1 MAAEIDLSHS
11 PLPLRRAIASLPA
24 YHPPSVALD
33 AQPGQALVQMNLNEP
48 AVGPGPGVLAAI
60 QAALSD
66 AHHYPDPRCRRVS
79 AALAVHS
86 GVPTERI
93 VVANGSDELITL
105 VSTAFLEAGSHA
117 VVPVPSFARY
127 ALAARIAGADVD
139 AIPVTERGVVDVEA
153 MLAALTAHT
162 RVFWCA
168 TPNNP
173 TGGWIDEDAARQL
186 IERVP
191 SNVVL
196 AFDQAY
202 FEFGRA
208 AGAPDLLALLG
219 TRHGPWVI
227 LRTLSKAYAM
237 AGLRLGYALASSS
250 ELAESLNRLRN
261 VFSVNVLAQAAAV
274 AALADPAHM
283 RGIVD
288 TCVAERER
296 MRAHLEGIGLA
307 TLPSAANFLAVE
319 TPLDGASAV
328 AALRRAGILVVPI
341 HSTAFARFVRV
352 TIGTP
357 EQNDTFCAA
366 MADLQRAAASPR
378 PTSRPIVP

>member
-1 MAAEIDLSHS
+1 
-11 PLPLRRAIASLPA
+11 
-24 YHPPSVALD
+24 VA
-33 AQPGQALVQMNLNEP
+33 
-48 AVGPGPGVLAAI
+48 
-60 QAALSD
+60 
-66 AHHYPDPRCRRVS
+66 
-79 AALAVHS
+79 AALAVGS

-105 VSTAFLEAGSHA
+105 VSTAFLESGVQA

-127 ALAARIAGADVD
+127 ALAARIAGAEVD
-139 AIPVTERGVVDVEA
+139 AVPVTARGVVDVDA
-153 MLAALTAHT
+153 MLAAVTAHT

-173 TGGWIDEDAARQL
+173 TGGWIDEEAAVRL
-186 IERVP
+186 IEQVP

-208 AGAPDLLALLG
+208 AGAPELLPLLAA
-219 TRHGPWVI
+219 RHGPWIV
-227 LRTLSKAYAM
+227 LRTLSKAYGM

-283 RGIVD
+283 RYIVEG
-288 TCVAERER
+288 CVAERER
-296 MRAHLEGIGLA
+296 MRARLEGGGFA

-319 TPLDGASAV
+319 TPLDGVSAA

-341 HSTAFARFVRV
+341 HGAAFGRYVRV
-352 TIGTP
+352 TIGTA
-357 EQNDTFCAA
+357 EQNDAFCAA
-366 MADLQRAAASPR
+366 MEELRRAPSASPA
-378 PTSRPIVP
+378 PA